1 MKLLY
6 AIIFAIILS
15 ACHSGKV
22 CNVPELIRMKKA
34 SQTRMK
40 SSKRELH
47 ARASEKKITP
57 SENKKTHQGG
67 YTHEYTREQKKSVD
81 AQEWDCPQPGTS
93 AHDRMIRKQ
102 SKKKEKMHEETL
114 RKQNNKSDEKW
125 LGPYRS
131 AEEKE

>member
-1 MKLLY
+1 MRLLCT
-6 AIIFAIILS
+6 IIFAIMLS
-15 ACHSGKV
+15 ACQSGKV

-47 ARASEKKITP
+47 ARASEKKVTP
-57 SENKKTHQGG
+57 SETKKTHQGG
-67 YTHEYTREQKKSVD
+67 YTYEYTRDQKKAAD
-81 AQEWDCPQPGTS
+81 AQQWDCPRSGS
-93 AHDRMIRKQ
+93 SHDRMIRKQ

-131 AEEKE
+131 GEAKE